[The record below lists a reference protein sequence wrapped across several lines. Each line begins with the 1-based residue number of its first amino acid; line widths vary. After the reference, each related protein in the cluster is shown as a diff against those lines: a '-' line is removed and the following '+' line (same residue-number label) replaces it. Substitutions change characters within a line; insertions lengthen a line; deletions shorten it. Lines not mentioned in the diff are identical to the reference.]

1 MGFDVTAML
10 DYVRHDEQIANRVVA
25 GAKTIDFLQSYG
37 SLVFGKGEVALSNIS
52 QTIVFG
58 DGSTCGRVEGGT
70 TELDQ
75 RKIKFHPITEYTSF
89 CMKDL
94 YAKFLNEKIS
104 KGQKEEK
111 LDNEIYGKIVEGRA
125 DMIAG
130 ELEKLIWQG
139 DVSLTGTTNMKRFD
153 GFVKVITADGETLT
167 VTGADV
173 IAKLQSFVGQIP
185 TELKAAD
192 DFRVFI
198 GKHTEDAINLKLFQL
213 NLFNPAQAGT
223 IPGTTVKYEVM
234 PGLNGVAKVVG
245 ARATN
250 LRAILDDAADANTAE
265 GYYVAKDKKVYLDF
279 AFGSGVQI
287 TIADE
292 TYIATV

>member
-10 DYVRHDEQIANRVVA
+10 DYVKHDEQIANRVVN

-70 TELDQ
+70 TELGQ
-75 RKIKFHPITEYTSF
+75 RKIKFNPITEYTSF

-94 YAKFLNEKIS
+94 YNKFLNEKIS

-111 LDNEIYGKIVEGRA
+111 LDNEVYAKIVEGRA

-139 DVSLTGTTNMKRFD
+139 DMSLTGTTNMKRFD

-167 VTGADV
+167 ITGATV
-173 IAKLQSFVGQIP
+173 IDKLQSFLDQIP
-185 TELKAAD
+185 TELKATE
-192 DFRVFI
+192 DFKVFI
-198 GKHTEDAINLKLFQL
+198 GKDIEDAINLKLFQL
-213 NLFNPAQAGT
+213 NQFHPAQAGT
-223 IPGTTVKYEVM
+223 VPGTSYKYEVM
-234 PGLNGVAKVVG
+234 PGLNAVGKVVG

-265 GYYVAKDKKVYLDF
+265 GYYEAKDKKVYLDF
-279 AFGSGVQI
+279 AFGSGVQV
-287 TIADE
+287 TIPDE
-292 TYIATV
+292 AYIAAI